1 MSAIFWKEVKSYFY
15 SPMAYILIGLF
26 TFLNSFIFRSNLF
39 GGYADFS
46 SNLSFM
52 GTILVFLIPLLT
64 MRILSEDRKNG
75 TEVLLITSPVS
86 LTGMVVGKFLATFFV
101 FLIMMATT
109 ILFPI
114 VLLAFG
120 GPITPTLIGGY
131 VGIIFLGAAMLS
143 VGLLASALT
152 ESQIV
157 AAIVTMISLL
167 IIMFLQSMA
176 DSFGGIVSKILNWFS
191 LFSRYNDFNRGIF
204 SLAPLVYFI
213 SFTAVFVFLTIRVI
227 EKRRWSQG

>member
-26 TFLNSFIFRSNLF
+26 MFLNAFIFRSNLF
-39 GGYADFS
+39 GAYGDFS
-46 SNLSFM
+46 GNLSFM
-52 GTILVFLIPLLT
+52 STVLVFLVPLLT

-101 FLIMMATT
+101 YLIMMVITF
-109 ILFPI
+109 IFPI
-114 VLLAFG
+114 VLVAFG
-120 GPITPTLIGGY
+120 GQITPTLIGGY
-131 VGIIFLGAAMLS
+131 VGIIFLGAALLS
-143 VGLLASALT
+143 IGIFASALT

-157 AAIVTMISLL
+157 AAIVTLISLL
-167 IIMFLQSMA
+167 IILFLQSMA
-176 DSFGGIVSKILNWFS
+176 DTFGGVVSKVLNWFS

-204 SLAPLVYFI
+204 SLAPIVYFI
-213 SFTAVFVFLTIRVI
+213 SFTAVFVFLTIRII